1 MRILVTGGSGFV
13 GSRMIPKLVSEGHDV
28 FALVRSTDLD
38 GRAAALGARH
48 IRGDLDQPANLSLPA
63 LDAIVHTAAHF
74 RFAGPR
80 ARYFRTNVE
89 GTRAL
94 LRAGEK
100 AGATRFVHLS
110 AGGVVMDDR
119 GSPICDADEQLPTFP
134 HSFSAYIASKAQGE
148 TAVLQANKVAFQTIA
163 IRPPTIWGPG
173 DPFSRG
179 IPEAIKSGRF
189 AFIDRGD
196 YLFATCHVDNV
207 IEAIQCALERGE
219 GGRAYF
225 IDDQETVTFR
235 AFIADL
241 AKVQG
246 LSIDGLKSISYST
259 AFNLGRLME
268 IGATLTFS
276 NKDPPLTRTMARMIG
291 RQFTIND
298 AMARAELEYAGK
310 VSRLE
315 GLAAYPGAT

>member
-28 FALVRSTDLD
+28 FALVRSTDSD
-38 GRAAALGARH
+38 GRAAALGARP
-48 IRGDLDQPANLSLPA
+48 IRGDLDKPADLSLPP

-80 ARYFRTNVE
+80 APYFRTNVD

-94 LRAGEK
+94 LRAAEK
-100 AGATRFVHLS
+100 AGAARFVHLS

-134 HSFSAYIASKAQGE
+134 NSFSAYIASKAQGE

-163 IRPPTIWGPG
+163 IRPPAIWGPG

-179 IPEAIKSGRF
+179 IPEAIKSRRF

-207 IEAIQCALERGE
+207 IEAVQSALERGE

-225 IDDQETVTFR
+225 IGDQQTVTFR
-235 AFIADL
+235 AFIDDL
-241 AKVQG
+241 AKLQG
-246 LSIDGLKSISYST
+246 LSIDGLKSISYS
-259 AFNLGRLME
+259 
-268 IGATLTFS
+268 GANS
-276 NKDPPLTRTMARMIG
+276 RSTMHWLAPDLDIQAVSLAR
-291 RQFTIND
+291 
-298 AMARAELEYAGK
+298 RA
-310 VSRLE
+310 
-315 GLAAYPGAT
+315 